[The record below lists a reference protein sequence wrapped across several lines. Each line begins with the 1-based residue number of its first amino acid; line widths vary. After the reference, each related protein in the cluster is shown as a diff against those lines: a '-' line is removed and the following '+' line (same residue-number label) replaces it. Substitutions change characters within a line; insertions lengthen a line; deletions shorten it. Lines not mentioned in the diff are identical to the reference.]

1 MNRIFVFSDLHG
13 NGDALKM
20 LLSRASEEKCDHII
34 CAGDL
39 GLDRL
44 GQYRDI
50 LRSLQI
56 PFSMVRGN
64 CDSVWT
70 FSEAGFSIPP
80 KYTVLNL
87 GDRIVFV
94 THGDAIPSWNAAPIP
109 LSEKDIFISGHT
121 HIASVTKSSTG
132 PTVMNPGSAS
142 SPRDNRP
149 PSYAVVTNREI
160 LIKALGSR
168 RILVELTI

>member
-13 NGDALKM
+13 DGDALKM
-20 LLSRASEEKCDHII
+20 LLSRVSEESCDHII

-44 GQYRDI
+44 GQQRN
-50 LRSLQI
+50 LLQGLAI

-70 FSEAGFSIPP
+70 FSEAGFPIPP
-80 KYTVLNL
+80 KYTILNL
-87 GDRIVFV
+87 GVRTVFV
-94 THGDAIPSWNAAPIP
+94 THGDTIPIWNAAPIS
-109 LSEKDIFISGHT
+109 LLENDIFISGHT
-121 HIASVTKSSTG
+121 HIALVTQSSTG
-132 PTVMNPGSAS
+132 PYIINPGSAS

-149 PSYAVVTNREI
+149 PSYAVITNREI
-160 LIKALGSR
+160 LVKALVSR
-168 RILVELTI
+168 RVLEALTL

>member
-1 MNRIFVFSDLHG
+1 MDRIFVFSDLHG

-20 LLSRASEEKCDHII
+20 LLSRASEESCDHII

-44 GQYRDI
+44 GQHRN
-50 LRSLQI
+50 LLQGLKI

-87 GDRIVFV
+87 GNRIVFV
-94 THGDAIPSWNAAPIP
+94 THGDAIPSWYAAPTP

-121 HIASVTKSSTG
+121 HIAFVTQTSTG
-132 PTVMNPGSAS
+132 PVVMNPGSAS

-149 PSYAVVTNREI
+149 PSYAVITDREI
-160 LIKALGSR
+160 LVKALVSR
-168 RILVELTI
+168 RVMEALTI